1 MLKIFGFI
9 VLLAL
14 SGWASL
20 YFLGAMEI
28 LVKWTNWKR
37 LTDEDLETID

>member
-1 MLKIFGFI
+1 MAKIFGFI

-28 LVKWTNWKR
+28 LVKWKFW
-37 LTDEDLETID
+37 